1 MALTP
6 YGYIIKLMKIAVAT
20 DHAGFETLKEL
31 KTFLAGLGHECVD
44 YGPQNYDPA
53 DDYPDFMFPAAKAV
67 ASGECERGIIL
78 GGSGEGE
85 AIAANRFKGVRCA
98 VFYGQVVAKTAI
110 DAEGTKSD
118 DPYEII
124 KLSRQ
129 HNDSNVLSLS
139 TRFIGLE
146 EMKQA
151 IEIWLSTPFSQ
162 AERHVRRI
170 KKLDA

>member
-1 MALTP
+1 
-6 YGYIIKLMKIAVAT
+6 MKIAVST
-20 DHAGFETLKEL
+20 DHAGFEAAQQLKA
-31 KTFLAGLGHECVD
+31 FLESSGHECVD
-44 YGPQNYDPA
+44 FGPQSLDPG
-53 DDYPDFMFPAAKAV
+53 DDYPDFMFPAARAV
-67 ASGECERGIIL
+67 ANGECQRGIIL

-98 VFYGQVVAKTAI
+98 VFYGQVVAKTAV
-110 DAEGTKSD
+110 DAEGTKSE

-139 TRFIGLE
+139 TRFLALE

-170 KKLDA
+170 RKLDEFA